1 MYDFWKDDLTLEEE
15 DALIE
20 KAASEI
26 ERRKLEV
33 PAVVL
38 LETHKPLAFVGSQ
51 SAIAFAPFIA
61 PFLGF
66 DFVNNYSRLFSKR
79 ENIEKLLD
87 RIERGRPKPVQV
99 EES

>member
-1 MYDFWKDDLTLEEE
+1 MYDFWKDELTDEEADE
-15 DALIE
+15 LIE

-38 LETHKPLAFVGSQ
+38 LETHKPLAFIGSQ
-51 SAIAFAPFIA
+51 GAIAFAPFVA

-66 DFVNNYSRLFSKR
+66 DFVNNYSRLFAKR

-87 RIERGRPKPVQV
+87 RIEKGKPKLAQV